1 MLGGVIPIQGQGR
14 GRRVGE
20 LEGLRGLLALWVV
33 VAHGFAWTGH
43 WENPLPGRL
52 AGWWLGFVSA
62 EAAVDTFMILSGF
75 AIACLLEA
83 RPQGYAAYLRER
95 AFRIYPVYII
105 ALLIA
110 LACAP
115 LSGFVLSTAGW
126 RGTMYFRW
134 IESLAAQESGAR
146 VSHLVWHLALLH
158 GLPPRDGLPGS
169 AGTVL
174 APAWSITL
182 EWQYYLIAPFLW
194 RLWRSSPVVG
204 WIVAGG
210 ISLIGIAVADAWRN
224 PQLAFL
230 PSCLPLFL
238 VGVLSHDLYRSKI
251 TGGGGVGLPSFVV
264 PLVLTFV
271 IASGWHVTAL
281 VVWTLTF
288 GAVMVRG
295 DDMLARGLGCVRSGL
310 GHPLSTALGRIS
322 YPLYLVHWP
331 VLVGVL
337 ALGLWSAPSTGAL
350 AALVLLLAVGVPL
363 ALWIAWWIHRGIE
376 RPAIAWGR
384 RAALRDERIADGVQA
399 GERE

>member
-1 MLGGVIPIQGQGR
+1 MQGQGR
-14 GRRVGE
+14 GWRVGE

-43 WENPLPGRL
+43 WENPLPRRL
-52 AGWWLGFVSA
+52 AGWWEGFVGA
-62 EAAVDTFMILSGF
+62 GAAVDTFMILSGF

-83 RPQGYAAYLRER
+83 RPQGYADYLRER

-105 ALLIA
+105 TLLIA

-146 VSHLVWHLALLH
+146 VSHLVWHLSLLH
-158 GLPPRDGLPGS
+158 GLPSRNFLPGS

-182 EWQYYLIAPFLW
+182 EWQYYLIAPVLL
-194 RLWRSSPVVG
+194 RLWRGSPVVG
-204 WIVAGG
+204 WVVAGG
-210 ISLIGIAVADAWRN
+210 ISILGMVAADAWRN

-238 VGVLSHDLYRSKI
+238 VGVLSHDLHRSKI
-251 TGGGGVGLPSFVV
+251 IRAGGAGLPSLVV

-271 IASGWHVTAL
+271 LVAGWHVTAM
-281 VVWTLTF
+281 VIWTLAF

-295 DDMLARGLGCVRSGL
+295 EDILARGLGWIRAGL
-310 GHPLSTALGRIS
+310 CHPLSTALGRIS

-331 VLVGVL
+331 VIVGWL
-337 ALGLWSAPSTGAL
+337 ALWLWWDPSMGAGV
-350 AALVLLLAVGVPL
+350 ALVVLLATAVPL
-363 ALWIAWWIHRGIE
+363 ALLVAAWIHRWIE
-376 RPAIAWGR
+376 LPAIAWGK
-384 RAALRDERIADGVQA
+384 RAAKRDERVVAAVQP
-399 GERE
+399 GEGE